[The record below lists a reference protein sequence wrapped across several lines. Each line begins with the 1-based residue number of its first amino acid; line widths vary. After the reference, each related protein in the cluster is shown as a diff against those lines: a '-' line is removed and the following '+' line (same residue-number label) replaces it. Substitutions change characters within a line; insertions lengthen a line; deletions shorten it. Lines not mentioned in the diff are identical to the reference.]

1 MAQTV
6 FTSQGDKVRLDR
18 IPTGPPGGITKEKAR
33 KRFAALAAELF
44 DLQDA
49 LWGAK
54 VNAVMVV
61 LQGRDTAGKDG
72 AIKHVAGCLNPRGVS
87 VVSFG
92 VPTDEER
99 AHDFLWRV
107 HRHAPRLGEFAI
119 FNRSHYEDVL
129 VVRVHGLAPRRL
141 WKERYGHIADFEEL
155 LAEHGTIVLKYF
167 LHISRKEQK
176 KRLLERESDPKA
188 AWKLNA
194 KDWQER
200 EHWDDYTEAYE
211 DALSKTAA
219 AHAPWTVVPADAKWY
234 RNLVIAESI
243 VEALRAR
250 RADWKRT
257 LGELARKRRA
267 ELAAFRSGAR
277 SAGLARAAERSS
289 SRSTPRRR

>member
-6 FTSQGDKVRLDR
+6 FSRRAQKVRLDK
-18 IPTGPPGGITKEKAR
+18 IPTDPPAAITKQTAR
-33 KRFAALAAELF
+33 KRFAALGTELF
-44 DLQDA
+44 ELQDGM
-49 LWGAK
+49 WGAK
-54 VNAVMVV
+54 VNSVLVV
-61 LQGRDTAGKDG
+61 LQGRDSAGKDG

-92 VPTDEER
+92 VPTEEER

-129 VVRVHGLAPRRL
+129 VVRVHELVPRSL
-141 WKERYGHIADFEEL
+141 WKERYDHIADFEEL

-167 LHISRKEQK
+167 LHISKQEQK

-194 KDWQER
+194 NDWKER
-200 EHWDDYTEAYE
+200 EYWDEYTEAYE
-211 DALSKTAA
+211 DAISKTAA
-219 AHAPWTVVPADAKWY
+219 PHAPWTIVPADAKWY
-234 RNLVIAESI
+234 RNLVIAESV

-250 RADWKRT
+250 RADWKKT
-257 LGELARKRRA
+257 LDAMARKRRA
-267 ELAAFRSGAR
+267 ELAGYRAQQAR
-277 SAGLARAAERSS
+277 G
-289 SRSTPRRR
+289 